1 MSIFNCDDQKSL
13 QTDLN
18 NIQKW
23 SSENKLKL
31 NASKSVHL
39 RFTKRK
45 NLNIDNYVLND
56 EMIPIK
62 SSHKHL
68 GLIFDNNLSFC
79 SQTEFIVNKCH
90 KKWGFLKKLCKY
102 ANHEIFL
109 RLYKTYLLP
118 LLEYAN
124 LCWIPSNIEIAKIES
139 VQRHITK
146 FICYKKGSSNMSYK
160 QRLENLNLES
170 LRLRKKSNI
179 LLIVFKCIHNYTDV
193 PNMWKNSF

>member
-56 EMIPIK
+56 EMIP
-62 SSHKHL
+62 
-68 GLIFDNNLSFC
+68 
-79 SQTEFIVNKCH
+79 
-90 KKWGFLKKLCKY
+90 
-102 ANHEIFL
+102 
-109 RLYKTYLLP
+109 
-118 LLEYAN
+118 
-124 LCWIPSNIEIAKIES
+124 
-139 VQRHITK
+139 
-146 FICYKKGSSNMSYK
+146 
-160 QRLENLNLES
+160 
-170 LRLRKKSNI
+170 
-179 LLIVFKCIHNYTDV
+179 
-193 PNMWKNSF
+193 